1 MKIFIGGSKAVNTLD
16 ENIKEKLHEIIKN
29 KYDVLIGDCSGV
41 DTAVQRFFCDND
53 YRNVTVY
60 ASGNVTRNNVG
71 NFKVHYIKTD
81 KKGFEFYRQKDVAMA
96 KDADCGFMIWNGKSR
111 GTLHNMFDLALQNKT
126 CEIYFTESKRTK
138 CIKIS
143 DL

>member
-1 MKIFIGGSKAVNTLD
+1 MKIFIGGSKSVNTLD
-16 ENIKEKLHEIIKN
+16 ENIKKKRQEIIKN
-29 KYDVLIGDCSGV
+29 KYDVLVGDCSGV
-41 DTAVQRFFCDND
+41 DTAVQRFLCDND

-60 ASGNVTRNNVG
+60 ASGNACRNNVG
-71 NFKVHYIKTD
+71 NFKVQHIETN

-96 KDADCGFMIWNGKSR
+96 KDADRGFMIWNGKSR
-111 GTLHNMFDLALQNKT
+111 GTLHNMLDLALQNKT

>member
-1 MKIFIGGSKAVNTLD
+1 MKIFMGGSKRVNTLD
-16 ENIKEKLHEIIKN
+16 NNIKEKLQEIIKN

-41 DTAVQRFFCDND
+41 DTAVQRFFCDNN

-60 ASGNVTRNNVG
+60 VSGNACRNNVG
-71 NFKVHYIKTD
+71 NFKVQYIETN
-81 KKGFEFYRQKDVAMA
+81 KKGFEFYHQKDVAMA
-96 KDADCGFMIWNGKSR
+96 KDADCGFMIWDGKSR
-111 GTLHNMFDLALQNKT
+111 GTLHNMIDLALQNKP

-143 DL
+143 NL